1 MTTRILRFD
10 PITIP
15 KVSPISAQRRP
26 TDRDGA
32 LHCSQSAMTRV
43 NRMSERAPSG
53 TTEGQEQR
61 PTPIEL
67 ERRGKCAVIRI
78 NRPEARNA
86 VNGAVAQGIENAIDE
101 VEADDDVW
109 VAIVTG
115 EPPVFSAGADLKE
128 INAGRG
134 ASLQTERGG
143 FAGIVR
149 RERAKPVIAAVDG
162 PALAGGTEI
171 VLACDLVV
179 ASTTATFGVPEVKR
193 SLVAGAGALF
203 RLGRKLP
210 FNVAMEL
217 VLTGDPISAELAH
230 HHGLVNRLVEPGQAL
245 DAAMALAEQICANA
259 PLAVRASRQVVVE
272 ATQAPDEVGWKMSL
286 DAMAGAIGSEDF
298 SEGLTAFIEKRPP
311 QWKGR

>member
-26 TDRDGA
+26 TDREGGR
-32 LHCSQSAMTRV
+32 HCSQSAMTRV
-43 NRMSERAPSG
+43 NRMSERARSG

-115 EPPVFSAGADLKE
+115 EPPVFSDGADLKE
-128 INAGRG
+128 IQAERG
-134 ASLQTERGG
+134 ASLPDEQGCFGE
-143 FAGIVR
+143 VLR

-171 VLACDLVV
+171 VLACDLV
-179 ASTTATFGVPEVKR
+179 
-193 SLVAGAGALF
+193 
-203 RLGRKLP
+203 
-210 FNVAMEL
+210 
-217 VLTGDPISAELAH
+217 
-230 HHGLVNRLVEPGQAL
+230 
-245 DAAMALAEQICANA
+245 
-259 PLAVRASRQVVVE
+259 
-272 ATQAPDEVGWKMSL
+272 
-286 DAMAGAIGSEDF
+286 
-298 SEGLTAFIEKRPP
+298 
-311 QWKGR
+311 